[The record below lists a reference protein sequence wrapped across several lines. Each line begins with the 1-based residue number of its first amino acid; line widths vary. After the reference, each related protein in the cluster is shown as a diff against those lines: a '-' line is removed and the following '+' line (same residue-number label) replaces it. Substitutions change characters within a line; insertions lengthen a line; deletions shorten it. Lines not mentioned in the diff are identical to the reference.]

1 MAADLGMSVADI
13 LDIEK
18 GVAMDSRATHGAV
31 WLTRME
37 TWSAGK
43 REHALQAANRQGVKS
58 IRDGYLPTST
68 SSGDRLYPCRHL
80 QQASP
85 QKGIAHG

>member
-1 MAADLGMSVADI
+1 MSVADI

-18 GVAMDSRATHGAV
+18 GVAMDRRVAHYAA

-43 REHALQAANRQGVKS
+43 REHALQAANRQGRK
-58 IRDGYLPTST
+58 LNP
-68 SSGDRLYPCRHL
+68 
-80 QQASP
+80 
-85 QKGIAHG
+85 